1 MNKMKT
7 ISLQPA
13 PQQET
18 DSLTCASDSLCKH
31 FQIVLLKERG
41 KPCGALPCPDSCDQN
56 GQSSSGKDEGPH
68 EASAHD
74 EMGIIGFPRAESR
87 QKDPCSMQTGGMMR
101 G

>member
-13 PQQET
+13 PQQEP
-18 DSLTCASDSLCKH
+18 DFLTHASSDSLCKH

-41 KPCGALPCPDSCDQN
+41 KPCRDLSRPDSCDQN
-56 GQSSSGKDEGPH
+56 GQSSSREDKGSH

-74 EMGIIGFPRAESR
+74 EMGIDRFPRDNEWNTAESR
-87 QKDPCSMQTGGMMR
+87 QKGP
-101 G
+101 

>member
-13 PQQET
+13 LQQEP
-18 DSLTCASDSLCKH
+18 DFLTRASDSLGKH

-41 KPCGALPCPDSCDQN
+41 KPCRALPCPDSCGQN

-74 EMGIIGFPRAESR
+74 EMGIDRLPQDNEWHTAESR
-87 QKDPCSMQTGGMMR
+87 QKGSCSM
-101 G
+101 